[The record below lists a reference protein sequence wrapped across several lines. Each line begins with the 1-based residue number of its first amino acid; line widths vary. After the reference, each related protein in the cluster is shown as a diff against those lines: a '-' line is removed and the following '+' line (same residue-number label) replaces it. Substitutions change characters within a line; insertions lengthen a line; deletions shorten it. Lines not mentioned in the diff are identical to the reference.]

1 MALACGGMTLVR
13 LRADRWAAGG
23 EAIARG
29 GDGRVVFVGG
39 ALPGELVDV
48 EITDERRDWARGRVR
63 VVVEPSPSRV
73 EPPCA
78 ARRAGCGGCGWM
90 HVEPTAQMDAKVA
103 VVTDAL
109 ARLGRRGD
117 MPVGVAGAVAAT
129 GYRTTM
135 RVCGDTRGRA
145 GLRGEHSH
153 DLVAVDDCL
162 VAHPPLRELLGRLHI
177 RPGVEVIVRYSV
189 AEQRFGLMWEGA
201 DDAVS
206 GFPADAVLGPRGV
219 LHETV
224 AGRSLQVSMASFF
237 QSGPEAAGLLVA
249 GVRRLLPELDAAD
262 TLVDAYSGVGLFAA
276 CAAPDVPR
284 VFAIETGRT
293 AVADA
298 VANLCADP
306 APDAPGDDESR
317 VGGGARRGA
326 DRRSDHPESS
336 EPGGSRRRGAGHEPH
351 VHESRGRGGARRQA
365 DDGAGAAQDPA
376 TMRDVTVVRGE
387 VGGWRAPPGTAIDVV
402 IADPARSG
410 LGKPG
415 TAALARLGAPVI
427 GLVSCD
433 PASLGR
439 DVKLLAE
446 HGYELTAC
454 DVVDVFP
461 QTTHV
466 ETLARFERR
475 AG

>member
-1 MALACGGMTLVR
+1 
-13 LRADRWAAGG
+13 
-23 EAIARG
+23 
-29 GDGRVVFVGG
+29 
-39 ALPGELVDV
+39 
-48 EITDERRDWARGRVR
+48 
-63 VVVEPSPSRV
+63 
-73 EPPCA
+73 
-78 ARRAGCGGCGWM
+78 M
-90 HVEPTAQMDAKVA
+90 HVEPTAQMDAVA
-103 VVTDAL
+103 VVTDVL
-109 ARLGRRGD
+109 CLGRRGH
-117 MPVGVAGAVAAT
+117 ARRRRRAVAAT

-276 CAAPDVPR
+276 CAAPTRPR
-284 VFAIETGRT
+284 VYIETGRT

-306 APDAPGDDESR
+306 R
-317 VGGGARRGA
+317 HARRG
-326 DRRSDHPESS
+326 
-336 EPGGSRRRGAGHEPH
+336 
-351 VHESRGRGGARRQA
+351 ESRGRRARR
-365 DDGAGAAQDPA
+365 GRTAG
-376 TMRDVTVVRGE
+376 R
-387 VGGWRAPPGTAIDVV
+387 
-402 IADPARSG
+402 
-410 LGKPG
+410 
-415 TAALARLGAPVI
+415 
-427 GLVSCD
+427 
-433 PASLGR
+433 
-439 DVKLLAE
+439 
-446 HGYELTAC
+446 
-454 DVVDVFP
+454 
-461 QTTHV
+461 TTN
-466 ETLARFERR
+466 RR
-475 AG
+475 ARRVATPWSQS

>member
-1 MALACGGMTLVR
+1 MTTVR

-29 GDGRVVFVGG
+29 DDGRVVFVGG

-48 EITDERRDWARGRVR
+48 EITEERRDWARGRVR

-78 ARRAGCGGCGWM
+78 ARDAGCGGCGWM
-90 HVEPTAQMDAKVA
+90 HVEPTAQLDAKVA

-109 ARLGRRGD
+109 TRLGRRGD
-117 MPVGVAGAVAAT
+117 IAVGVAGGVAAT

-135 RVCGDTRGRA
+135 RVSGDARGRA

-153 DLVAVDDCL
+153 DLVEVDDCL
-162 VAHPPLRELLGRLHI
+162 VAHPALRELLDRLRI
-177 RPGVEVIVRYSV
+177 RPGVEVVVRYSV

-201 DDAVS
+201 EEAVS
-206 GFPADAVLGPRGV
+206 GFPTDAALGPRGL

-224 AGRSLQVSMASFF
+224 AGRSLQVSTASFF
-237 QSGPEAAGLLVA
+237 QSGPDAAEVLVA
-249 GVRRLLPELDAAD
+249 GVRRMLPELGTAE
-262 TLVDAYSGVGLFAA
+262 TLVDAYAGVGLFAA
-276 CAAPDVPR
+276 CAAPDTPR

-293 AVADA
+293 AVSDA
-298 VANLCADP
+298 IVNLGAGGVAARSSGR
-306 APDAPGDDESR
+306 DARARGAERRDESA
-317 VGGGARRGA
+317 VGRR
-326 DRRSDHPESS
+326 DS
-336 EPGGSRRRGAGHEPH
+336 
-351 VHESRGRGGARRQA
+351 
-365 DDGAGAAQDPA
+365 DPA
-376 TMRDVTVVRGE
+376 TARDVTVVRGE
-387 VGGWRAPPGTAIDVV
+387 VGGWRAPRGTVVDVV

-439 DVKLLAE
+439 DVKLLAA
-446 HGYELTAC
+446 HGYELVMC

-466 ETLARFERR
+466 ETLSRFERR
-475 AG
+475 PA